1 MADKNEILNIYTD
14 GACKG
19 NPGIGGW
26 GAILEYGNTKKEIKG
41 YSINTTNNI
50 MELTAVIKALECLN
64 RKCKIVITT
73 DSNYVKNGITDW
85 IKSWKNNGW
94 KTAKKSPVK
103 NKDLWIKLDSLVAN
117 HDIDWKWIKGHS
129 GHPQNERADELAN
142 EAIILNLE
150 SYLNLDNH
158 DKKYGSFRES
168 TFGLDLNRR
177 AYKIRFFYKPNNG
190 IIGLKFNIFNFN
202 YSGIPVKFNK

>member
-26 GAILEYGNTKKEIKG
+26 GAILEYGSTKKEIKG

-103 NKDLWIKLDSLVAN
+103 NKELWIKLDSLVVN

-142 EAIILNLE
+142 EAIIL
-150 SYLNLDNH
+150 
-158 DKKYGSFRES
+158 KGK
-168 TFGLDLNRR
+168 
-177 AYKIRFFYKPNNG
+177 
-190 IIGLKFNIFNFN
+190 
-202 YSGIPVKFNK
+202 